1 MAERISAVD
10 FDARVLGASG
20 TVLVD
25 FYSDSCV
32 PCKRIVPQLA
42 KLEAAHTDAG
52 DLAIVRVNTNFDADL
67 AAKYGVM
74 AAPTLVV
81 FRDGKEVARATGFKR
96 VAELEEL
103 VASA

>member
-1 MAERISAVD
+1 MAERISAAD
-10 FDARVLGASG
+10 FQARVLDAAG

-42 KLEAAHTDAG
+42 KLEAAHAEAG

-67 AAKYGVM
+67 AGEYGVM

-81 FRDGKEVARATGFKR
+81 FRDGKEAARATGFKR
-96 VAELEEL
+96 VDELEQL
-103 VASA
+103 IAR

>member
-1 MAERISAVD
+1 MAERIDAAA
-10 FDARVLGASG
+10 FDERVLAAPG

-42 KLEAAHTDAG
+42 KLEAAHAEAG
-52 DLAIVRVNTNFDADL
+52 DLDIVRVNTNFDADL
-67 AAKYGVM
+67 ASRYGVM

-81 FRDGKEVARATGFKR
+81 FRGGKEVARATGFKR
-96 VAELEEL
+96 VDELEQL
-103 VASA
+103 LA